1 MLQQQVRDSDQSLV
15 LVALLTRPRRRPS
28 IREMIE
34 ASAHAAPRVSLYHF
48 EQASTAKKAAAKKKA
63 KRPAVKKAAAAAMA
77 AAAVTT
83 AATAAATVAAVAVEH
98 DHLDAEDA
106 VAVALVIKVKVEKIH
121 RSQEEA
127 EKKLKGVAARLL
139 LAARTSDG
147 VPAAGNL
154 RTLEH
159 NL

>member
-1 MLQQQVRDSDQSLV
+1 
-15 LVALLTRPRRRPS
+15 
-28 IREMIE
+28 MIE
-34 ASAHAAPRVSLYHF
+34 ASAHASPRLSLYHY
-48 EQASTAKKAAAKKKA
+48 EQASTAKKAAAKKNA

-83 AATAAATVAAVAVEH
+83 AATAAAAVAAMAVER
-98 DHLDAEDA
+98 DHLDAENAVA

-127 EKKLKGVAARLL
+127 AEKKLKGVAARLL
-139 LAARTSDG
+139 IAARTSDG

>member
-1 MLQQQVRDSDQSLV
+1 
-15 LVALLTRPRRRPS
+15 
-28 IREMIE
+28 MIG
-34 ASAHAAPRVSLYHF
+34 ASAHASPRLSLYHF

-63 KRPAVKKAAAAAMA
+63 KGPAVKKAAAAAMA
-77 AAAVTT
+77 AAAVTP
-83 AATAAATVAAVAVEH
+83 AATAAATVAAVAVER
-98 DHLDAEDA
+98 DHPDAEDAVA

-154 RTLEH
+154 RTLEC